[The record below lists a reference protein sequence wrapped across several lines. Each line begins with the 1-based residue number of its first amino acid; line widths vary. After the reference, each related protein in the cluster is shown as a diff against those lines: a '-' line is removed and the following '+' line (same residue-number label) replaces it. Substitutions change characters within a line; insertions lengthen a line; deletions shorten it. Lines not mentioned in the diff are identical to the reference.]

1 MYGQAESESF
11 KGKKALAGI
20 YRALLLGVLLTGMR
34 FFADLPLST
43 AEYCVVMVIYL
54 VLLRL
59 LHGIYGACS
68 AGRFRVPELIL
79 SQTLSNVF
87 SLSALYVGLA
97 LYCNKFWSIVLVLVV
112 CVIQEIIGVLWSLLA
127 NALYYKHYTAPRTV
141 IVYGDETVLNLLYN
155 TPFFLKKYDVC
166 RTVYDPWDE
175 MEDLEPQISDCEVIF
190 AIDVSAKLAN
200 GIAKYCVESNKKGFF
215 LPRIGHIVLS
225 GAEYVSSFS
234 MPMLMVHR
242 AGGKGTY
249 QFIKRM
255 FDVVASLAGIVLTFP
270 IMIVTAAAIKLED
283 HGPVF
288 YRQVRLTQN
297 GREFSILKFRSMTV
311 NAEKDGVAR
320 LAGENDSRITKVGR
334 MIRACRIDELP
345 QLFNILMGD
354 MSIVGPRPERPE
366 IAQQYEESLPEFRL
380 RLQVKAGLTGLA
392 QVYGRYNTDPYSKLQ
407 MDLMYINEMSLWNDL
422 NLIVA
427 TVKIL
432 FVRESTQ
439 GIDQN
444 QLTALPDV
452 HLCESVKSV

>member
-1 MYGQAESESF
+1 MYGQVESENF
-11 KGKKALAGI
+11 RGREVLAGV
-20 YRALLLGVLLTGMR
+20 YRVLQLGVLLAGML
-34 FFADLPLST
+34 FFGELTLNVS
-43 AEYCVVMVIYL
+43 EYCIVMVIYL
-54 VLLRL
+54 LLLRL
-59 LHGIYGACS
+59 LNGIYGACS
-68 AGRFRVPELIL
+68 VGRFRVPELIL
-79 SQTLSNVF
+79 SQTLSNIF
-87 SLSALYVGLA
+87 SLGALYVGLA
-97 LYCNKFWSIVLVLVV
+97 LYCHKLWSIVPVLVV
-112 CVIQEIIGVLWSLLA
+112 CVIQEIIGILWTLLA
-127 NALYYKHYTAPRTV
+127 NKLYYKHYTAPRTV
-141 IVYGDETVLNLLYN
+141 IVYGDETVLNLLYS

-175 MEDLEPQISDCEVIF
+175 IEDLEPQISDCEVIF

-200 GIAKYCVESNKKGFF
+200 GIAKYCVENNKKGFF
-215 LPRIGHIVLS
+215 QPRIGHIILS

-249 QFIKRM
+249 QVIKRM
-255 FDVVASLAGIVLTFP
+255 FDVAASLAGIVVTFP

-354 MSIVGPRPERPE
+354 MSVVGPRPERPE
-366 IAQQYEESLPEFRL
+366 IARQYEESLPEFRL

-392 QVYGRYNTDPYSKLQ
+392 QVYGRYNTDPYSKLR

-452 HLCESVKSV
+452 HLCESAKTI

>member
-11 KGKKALAGI
+11 KGKTVLTGI
-20 YRALLLGVLLTGMR
+20 YRGLLLGVLLTGILL
-34 FFADLPLST
+34 FADLPLSWV
-43 AEYCVVMVIYL
+43 EYGVAMAIYL

-59 LHGIYGACS
+59 LHSIYGACS

-79 SQTLSNVF
+79 SQTLSNIF
-87 SLSALYVGLA
+87 SLCALYIGLA
-97 LYCNKFWSIVLVLVV
+97 MYCNQLWNMVPVLVV
-112 CVIQEIIGVLWSLLA
+112 WVIQEIIGVLWSLLA
-127 NALYYKHYTAPRTV
+127 NVLYYKHYVAPRSV
-141 IVYGDETVLNLLYN
+141 IVYGDETVLDLLYS
-155 TPFFLKKYDVC
+155 TPYFLKKYDVC

-175 MEDLEPQISDCEVIF
+175 MDGLEPQISDCEVIF
-190 AIDVSAKLAN
+190 AIDVSAKLSNA
-200 GIAKYCVESNKKGFF
+200 IAKYCVENNKKGFF

-242 AGGKGTY
+242 AGGGGTY
-249 QFIKRM
+249 QVMKRM
-255 FDVVASLAGIVLTFP
+255 FDVVASLVGIVVTLP
-270 IMIVTAAAIKLED
+270 IMAFTAVAIKLED

-311 NAEKDGVAR
+311 NAEQDGIAR
-320 LAGENDSRITKVGR
+320 LAGEHDSRITKVGR
-334 MIRACRIDELP
+334 IIRACRVDELP
-345 QLFNILMGD
+345 QLFNVLMGD

-366 IAQQYEESLPEFRL
+366 IARQYEESLPEFRL

-392 QVYGRYNTDPYSKLQ
+392 QVYGRYNTDPYSKLR

-422 NLIVA
+422 NLIIA

-439 GIDQN
+439 GINQN

-452 HLCESVKSV
+452 HLCKSAKSV

>member
-1 MYGQAESESF
+1 MYGQVESDSF
-11 KGKKALAGI
+11 RGREALAGA
-20 YRALLLGVLLTGMR
+20 YRVLMLGVLLAGMLI
-34 FFADLPLST
+34 FSDLPLNA
-43 AEYCVVMVIYL
+43 AEYCVAMAIYW
-54 VLLRL
+54 LLLKL
-59 LHGIYGACS
+59 LNGIYGACS
-68 AGRFRVPELIL
+68 VGRFRVPELIL

-87 SLSALYVGLA
+87 SLVALYIGLA
-97 LYCNKFWSIVLVLVV
+97 LYCSKLWSIVLVLVV
-112 CVIQEIIGVLWSLLA
+112 CVIQEIIGVLWSLFA

-141 IVYGDETVLNLLYN
+141 VVYGDEKVLNQLYN

-175 MEDLEPQISDCEVIF
+175 IEDLEPQIADCEVIF

-242 AGGKGTY
+242 AGGNSTY
-249 QFIKRM
+249 RVIKRV
-255 FDVVASLAGIVLTFP
+255 FDVAASLAGIVVTLP
-270 IMIVTAAAIKLED
+270 IMAVTAAAIKLED

-311 NAEKDGVAR
+311 NAEKDGIAR

-354 MSIVGPRPERPE
+354 MSVVGPRPERPE
-366 IAQQYEESLPEFRL
+366 IARQYEESLPEFRL

-392 QVYGRYNTDPYSKLQ
+392 QVYGRYNTDPYSKLR

-439 GIDQN
+439 GINQN

-452 HLCESVKSV
+452 HLRESVKSV